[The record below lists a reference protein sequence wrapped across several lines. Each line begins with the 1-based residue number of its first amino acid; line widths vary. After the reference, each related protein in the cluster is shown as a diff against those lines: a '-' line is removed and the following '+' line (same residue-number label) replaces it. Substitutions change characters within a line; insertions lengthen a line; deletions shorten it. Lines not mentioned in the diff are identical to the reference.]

1 MPTKATNFGSGSV
14 LTLAAMVVFFILLT
28 YLAVQRLT
36 LLPRNPYREFSSLLY
51 SERRLS
57 IRSGS
62 KARPAARDSDF
73 KHRVFGDKTRNRG
86 TPLSASIVGSP
97 QKTSSAT
104 IRTVRRHLYF
114 VRRELQALTGRAS
127 PSMMW
132 GNPPPRP
139 HPRKCR
145 FAQGRRDSTA
155 VQIPSRDFLGLSK
168 IGRAS

>member
-14 LTLAAMVVFFILLT
+14 VTLAAMVVFFILLT

-62 KARPAARDSDF
+62 KARPAVRDSDF

-86 TPLSASIVGSP
+86 TPLSASILGSR
-97 QKTSSAT
+97 QKISSASF
-104 IRTVRRHLYF
+104 RSADAEFPVVGRK
-114 VRRELQALTGRAS
+114 QKWALG
-127 PSMMW
+127 
-132 GNPPPRP
+132 
-139 HPRKCR
+139 C
-145 FAQGRRDSTA
+145 
-155 VQIPSRDFLGLSK
+155 DFC
-168 IGRAS
+168 I